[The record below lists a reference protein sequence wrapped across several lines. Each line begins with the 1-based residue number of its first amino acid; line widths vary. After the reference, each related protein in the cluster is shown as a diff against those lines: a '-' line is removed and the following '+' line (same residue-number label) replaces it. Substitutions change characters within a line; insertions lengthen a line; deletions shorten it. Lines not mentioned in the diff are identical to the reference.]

1 MWSCYTGVMT
11 WKQYKRYNLYIETQ
25 YMSAVG
31 NINLIVIVEIL
42 SWFAVFIVNLHVI
55 TNN

>member
-1 MWSCYTGVMT
+1 MWSCYTRVMT
-11 WKQYKRYNLYIETQ
+11 RKQYKKYNLYTETQ

-42 SWFAVFIVNLHVI
+42 SWFAAFIVNLHVI